1 MVIRNNGQSMIHRRG
16 QAEEY
21 EQRVDALILYIHQHL
36 DEPLKLEDL
45 AQVACFSPFHLHRIF
60 TAFTGIPMGE
70 YIRRLRMG
78 RAVLQLGRTQY
89 PVTRI
94 AIEAGYDSL
103 ASFSKSFHQTYGLR
117 PSDVRKERITTLPF
131 RNGKSHVLRK
141 MNMKPEIRTYP
152 NRTIVYITRKGF
164 ENKSFNKAADYAFTH
179 LTEYMAKHR
188 LWQYERGCLG
198 ICPDDCSTTQPEE
211 CRYIGAFFVDDKAP
225 LQPDGEINIGR
236 IDAGRFAVFT
246 YTGPFEGLTIFW
258 SAVYRDWLPASG
270 ETPRDVDP
278 YEVYLDDKS
287 KTLPENMRTE
297 VHIPIK

>member
-1 MVIRNNGQSMIHRRG
+1 MIRDTAQPLISQRG
-16 QAEEY
+16 PAEEY

-60 TAFTGIPMGE
+60 TAFMGIPMGE

-78 RAVLQLGRTQY
+78 RAVLQLSRTQY

-94 AIEAGYDSL
+94 AIEAGYTTL
-103 ASFSKSFHQTYGLR
+103 ASFSKSFHQAYGLR
-117 PSDVRKERITTLPF
+117 PSDVRKEHITTLPF

-141 MNMKPEIRTYP
+141 MKMKPEIRTYP
-152 NRTIVYITRKGF
+152 DRKIIFITRKGF
-164 ENKSFNKAADYAFTH
+164 ENKSFNKAANYAFSH
-179 LTEYMAKHR
+179 LANYMAKYH

-211 CRYIGAFFVDDKAP
+211 YRYIGAFFVDDKAP
-225 LQPDGEINIGR
+225 LQPEGEIKIGQ

-246 YTGPFEGLTIFW
+246 YKGSFEGLTAFW
-258 SAVYRDWLPASG
+258 SVVYRDWLPASG

-287 KTLPENMRTE
+287 KTRPEDLRTE
-297 VHIPIK
+297 VHIPIQ